1 MAVDRDTVESEAEE
15 GSARAVA
22 TLAALKSLSFQ
33 LSGAQLG
40 ITVTSLM
47 VGFLIEPAVAPLIR
61 PAIDLFGLADSTSL
75 AISITIGL
83 ILATVVEMVG
93 AELVPKNL
101 AIARPIRVAYSAAP
115 PLRFVNSVFRPVI
128 VFLNAA
134 ANWTVRLLGIEP
146 RDELMPVRSLSELEL
161 LIGSSREGGALLE
174 EEYALLTRSI
184 TFATRTAS
192 EAMVPRTSVIALHKD
207 QTCADMAE
215 AALESGHSRFPV
227 YGEDLDD
234 IVGVAH
240 VKDAYRIP
248 LEGRAST
255 PVSEI
260 MRPPM
265 VVPESRGLESLLLE
279 MRRARQQMA
288 IVADEYG
295 GTAGVITLEDLLEE
309 IVGEIEDE
317 HDPATEAP
325 DPTADLQGVYVV
337 PGLLHLGEVK
347 DISGLEIP
355 EGPYDT
361 LAGFLLWMF
370 DRLPRPGDHIS
381 YRGWEFKVVEMDRYR
396 IEKVL
401 ICAPGGAGS
410 ADR

>member
-1 MAVDRDTVESEAEE
+1 
-15 GSARAVA
+15 
-22 TLAALKSLSFQ
+22 LL
-33 LSGAQLG
+33 
-40 ITVTSLM
+40 

-61 PAIDLFGLADSTSL
+61 PAIDLIGLADSTSL

-83 ILATVVEMVG
+83 ILATVFEMVG

-101 AIARPIRVAYSAAP
+101 AIARPIRVAYGTAGR
-115 PLRFVNSVFRPVI
+115 LRFVNSVFRPVI
-128 VFLNAA
+128 LFLNAA

-161 LIGSSREGGALLE
+161 LISSSREGGALLE

-192 EAMVPRTSVIALHKD
+192 EAMVPRTSVIALQVD
-207 QTCADMAE
+207 QTCADMAK

-227 YGEDLDD
+227 YAEDLDD

-248 LEGRAST
+248 LPDRDTT

-265 VVPESRGLESLLLE
+265 VVPESRGLETLLLE

-295 GTAGVITLEDLLEE
+295 GTAGIITLEDLLEE

-317 HDPATEAP
+317 HDPAGEES
-325 DPTADLQGVYVV
+325 DPIAELQGVHIV
-337 PGLLHLGEVK
+337 PGHWHLGEVK
-347 DISGLEIP
+347 DICGLEIP

-361 LAGFLLWMF
+361 LAGFLLWLF
-370 DRLPRPGDHIS
+370 DRLPRPGDHIA
-381 YRGWEFKVVEMDRYR
+381 YRGWEFKIVEMDRYR

-410 ADR
+410 GVR

>member
-22 TLAALKSLSFQ
+22 TLAALRSLSFQ

-61 PAIDLFGLADSTSL
+61 PAIDLFGFAGSTSL

-83 ILATVVEMVG
+83 ILATVFEMVG

-101 AIARPIRVAYSAAP
+101 AIARPIGVAYRTAG
-115 PLRFVNSVFRPVI
+115 PLKLVNSVFRLVI
-128 VFLNAA
+128 VFLNSA

-146 RDELMPVRSLSELEL
+146 RDELMPVRSLSELQL
-161 LIGSSREGGALLE
+161 LIRSSREGGALLE

-184 TFATRTAS
+184 AFASRTAS
-192 EAMVPRTSVIALHKD
+192 EALVPRTSVIALHRD

-215 AALESGHSRFPV
+215 AALQSGHSRFPV
-227 YGEDLDD
+227 YAEDLDG

-240 VKDAYRIP
+240 VKDAYRVP
-248 LEGRAST
+248 LPDRART
-255 PVSEI
+255 PVGEI

-265 VVPESRGLESLLLE
+265 VVPESRGLETLLLE
-279 MRRARQQMA
+279 MRRERQQMA

-317 HDPATEAP
+317 HDPTGAES
-325 DPTADLQGVYVV
+325 DPIAELQGVHVV
-337 PGLLHLGEVK
+337 PGLLHLGEVE
-347 DISGLEIP
+347 DICGLEIP
-355 EGPYDT
+355 DGPYDT
-361 LAGFLLWMF
+361 LAGFLLWLF

-401 ICAPGGAGS
+401 ICAPGGS
-410 ADR
+410 ESR